1 MRRSRRSVSTMTLL
15 DGPAMDIEIQGVPN
29 PMTRQKRYTMGDVC
43 GGGGG
48 LSCGAA
54 TAGLHVR

>member
-1 MRRSRRSVSTMTLL
+1 MMLL

-29 PMTRQKRYTMGDVC
+29 IMTRQKRYTMGDVC

-54 TAGLHVR
+54 TAGLRVR